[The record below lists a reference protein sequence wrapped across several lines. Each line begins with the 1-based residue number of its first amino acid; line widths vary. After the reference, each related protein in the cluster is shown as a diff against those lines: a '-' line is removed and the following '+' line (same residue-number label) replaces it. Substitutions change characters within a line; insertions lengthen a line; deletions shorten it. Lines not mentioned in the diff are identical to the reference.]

1 MHKFLFIN
9 PKRCVTSYLMH
20 LVSFKLEKQFPNVN
34 TKIKIIWDTYLI
46 FASLGLQALH
56 EITSSGFYR
65 LRVDLEDWE
74 GNQAY
79 AEYS

>member
-1 MHKFLFIN
+1 MLTRGNSASYFNLTNIKVNKRKF
-9 PKRCVTSYLMH
+9 SH
-20 LVSFKLEKQFPNVN
+20 LR
-34 TKIKIIWDTYLI
+34 KICN
-46 FASLGLQALH
+46 FSGLQALH
-56 EITSSGFYR
+56 EITNSGSYR